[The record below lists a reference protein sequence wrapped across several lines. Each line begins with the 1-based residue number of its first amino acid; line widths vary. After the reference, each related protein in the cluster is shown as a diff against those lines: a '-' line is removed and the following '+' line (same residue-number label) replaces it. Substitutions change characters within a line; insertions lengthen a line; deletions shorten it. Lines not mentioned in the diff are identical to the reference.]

1 MLQGVEG
8 EGKERRLE
16 VVLMNVGIQD
26 GKRIVVM
33 AAVQP
38 LSMEDKLLTVPGQ
51 GREREGGE
59 RGGREGGRERGGER
73 GEGRRGGGRRER
85 ERGLTCMY
93 ILGHRSD

>member
-38 LSMEDKLLTVPGQ
+38 LSMEDKLLTVPGR
-51 GREREGGE
+51 GREREE
-59 RGGREGGRERGGER
+59 RGEGKRGGER
-73 GEGRRGGGRRER
+73 ERERKR

-93 ILGHRSD
+93 ILGHRSN